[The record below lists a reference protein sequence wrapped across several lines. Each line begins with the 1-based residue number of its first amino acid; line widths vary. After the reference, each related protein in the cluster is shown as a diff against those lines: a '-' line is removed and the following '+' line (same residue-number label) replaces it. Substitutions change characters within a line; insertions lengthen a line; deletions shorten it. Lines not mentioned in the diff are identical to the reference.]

1 MYPRLREARTISIR
15 LLVGAAL
22 LVASGCD
29 SHPAVSVRKGTIE
42 VRRDAD
48 LSSLIHGVLGVRPG
62 SPSAE
67 VRETFGTPFAKTGS
81 VFQGHPDTCWAYRAH
96 QPDSSLTALD
106 FCVTRAQR
114 VDRILIGFHG

>member
-1 MYPRLREARTISIR
+1 MSPCVGKARAIAIG
-15 LLVGAAL
+15 LLLGAAL
-22 LVASGCD
+22 LTATGCD
-29 SHPAVSVRKGTIE
+29 SHPAVTVDKGTIE
-42 VRRDAD
+42 VRRDVD

-81 VFQGHPDTCWAYRAH
+81 AFHGHPDTCWAYRAH